1 MKKILTIAV
10 VLLGAGL
17 ALAGCSSKK
26 IYTEEEITQIHD
38 ITAVVEQRQTA
49 FYNVVTNSIPGRL
62 EQLAQENGG
71 IAAFTSTRTLDA
83 SKPMLALTFNAG
95 PDAEVTEKLLDV
107 LQENQAHA
115 TFFIDPDK
123 LDESTAPLLK
133 RMRRM
138 GCEVGLYITD
148 PGELADYSDADL
160 KKTLKERISKIE
172 QYSGMTCSIA
182 RPYGGYVQ
190 DMIRAALKMP
200 LILWSVDTEDTVY
213 DDAATTR
220 SLAQEYASDG
230 GIVIMHD
237 QYTSTVNAVR
247 NLLPDLIKDGYQ
259 LVTVSEMAD
268 AKDVVLGTDED
279 YYTIEAEEEE
289 TADSEDW
296 E

>member
-38 ITAVVEQRQTA
+38 ITSVVEQRQTA

-71 IAAFTSTRTLDA
+71 IAAFTSTRKLDA
-83 SKPMLALTFNAG
+83 SKPMLALTFNGG
-95 PDAEVTEKLLDV
+95 PDTEITEKLLDV

-138 GCEVGLYITD
+138 GCEVGFYITGGYFAFALCLYID
-148 PGELADYSDADL
+148 CFRSFSVEFSSKSLDAEDNL
-160 KKTLKERISKIE
+160 
-172 QYSGMTCSIA
+172 C
-182 RPYGGYVQ
+182 
-190 DMIRAALKMP
+190 D
-200 LILWSVDTEDTVY
+200 ILFH
-213 DDAATTR
+213 TR
-220 SLAQEYASDG
+220 
-230 GIVIMHD
+230 
-237 QYTSTVNAVR
+237 NC
-247 NLLPDLIKDGYQ
+247 
-259 LVTVSEMAD
+259 
-268 AKDVVLGTDED
+268 
-279 YYTIEAEEEE
+279 
-289 TADSEDW
+289 
-296 E
+296 